1 MTQPTIEELQK
12 QIAELRES
20 NEAQKTQIDNLT
32 KENTENSTNLKQARE
47 LNAKLLL
54 HVSVPGEKEGEKEET
69 EDTIESIVDE
79 IVTKTNENYLKRY
92 SNDH

>member
-20 NEAQKTQIDNLT
+20 NEAQKTQIENLT
-32 KENTENSTNLKQARE
+32 KENTENTNNLKQARE

-54 HVSVPGEKEGEKEET
+54 HVSVPGEEGADKES

-92 SNDH
+92 TNDH